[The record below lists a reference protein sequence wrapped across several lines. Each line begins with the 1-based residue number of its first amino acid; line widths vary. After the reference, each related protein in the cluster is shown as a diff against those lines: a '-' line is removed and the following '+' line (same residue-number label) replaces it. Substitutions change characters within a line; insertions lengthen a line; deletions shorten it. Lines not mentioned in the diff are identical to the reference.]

1 MDDLKRGLGATVCG
15 WESGVGQGEAK
26 DSAGENSR
34 RPVCTRVQ
42 GASTGQDDA
51 EPRGRPT
58 LAIIIALAR
67 AVENE
72 IIPRLL
78 QARHDTE
85 ERMKAA
91 DKPTM
96 QEEVVEFVELV
107 LSGDEAAVQKHINR
121 LRADGLSVETLYM
134 ELFTGAARRLGEFW
148 TADRCNFVQ
157 VTLAVMTLQ
166 RLVHELGPDFQAEV
180 PALLNGHSSLLL
192 PLPGEQHNFG
202 LSIVAQYFRRDGW
215 DVCSDVIATS
225 SALVDVVRNREFTM
239 LGLSASCDIHLEA
252 MASRIAMV
260 RRATRNKTMVIMVGG
275 HVFNEHPDLVAKV
288 GADFSASDA
297 RKAVLR
303 AREILE
309 RRILK
314 VR

>member
-1 MDDLKRGLGATVCG
+1 MDEMKRGSGAAVCG
-15 WESGVGQGEAK
+15 WESGAVQGESR
-26 DSAGENSR
+26 DSAQASSR
-34 RPVCTRVQ
+34 RPAQRAPGEQ
-42 GASTGQDDA
+42 GDA
-51 EPRGRPT
+51 EPRARPT

-85 ERMKAA
+85 ERMRAA

-96 QEEVVEFVELV
+96 PEEVVEFVELV
-107 LSGDEAAVQKHINR
+107 LSGDETAVHKHIDR
-121 LRADGLSVETLYM
+121 LRADGVTVETLYL

-157 VTLAVMTLQ
+157 VTLAVMLLQ

-180 PALLNGHSSLLL
+180 PPLFNGHSSLLL

-215 DVCSDVIATS
+215 DVCSEMIGTT
-225 SALVDVVRNREFTM
+225 SALVDVVRERDFSM
-239 LGLSASCDIHLEA
+239 LGLSASCDSHLDV

-260 RRATRNKTMVIMVGG
+260 RRSARNKSMVIMVGG
-275 HVFNEHPDLVAKV
+275 HVFNEQPSLVAKV

-297 RKAVLR
+297 RKAVLT

-309 RRILK
+309 RRLQK
-314 VR
+314 AR

>member
-15 WESGVGQGEAK
+15 WESGVGQGEK
-26 DSAGENSR
+26 QESAREHSR
-34 RPVCTRVQ
+34 RPVQ
-42 GASTGQDDA
+42 GECAGQDDA

-67 AVENE
+67 AVEHE

-107 LSGDEAAVQKHINR
+107 LSGDEAAVHKHINR
-121 LRADGLSVETLYM
+121 LRADGHSVETLYL

-157 VTLAVMTLQ
+157 VTLAVMMLQ
-166 RLVHELGPDFQAEV
+166 RLVQELGPDFQAEV
-180 PALLNGHSSLLL
+180 PALFNSHSTLLL

-215 DVCSDVIATS
+215 DVCSDVIASS
-225 SALVDVVRNREFTM
+225 SALVDVVRDREFTM
-239 LGLSASCDIHLEA
+239 LGLSASCDVHLEA

-260 RRATRNKTMVIMVGG
+260 RRAMRNKTMVIMVGG

-309 RRILK
+309 RRVLK